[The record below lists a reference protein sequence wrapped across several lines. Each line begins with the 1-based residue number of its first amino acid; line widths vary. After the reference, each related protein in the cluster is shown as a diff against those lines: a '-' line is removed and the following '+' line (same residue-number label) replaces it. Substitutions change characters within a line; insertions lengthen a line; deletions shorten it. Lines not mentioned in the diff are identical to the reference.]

1 MLSQQSTRHRLGI
14 GDILD
19 GTWEVLW
26 RRPAD
31 FLIVGLLGVAT
42 PLLMDQFKQAEP
54 SPSWLILVPGLFLV
68 SILLSGYWTMA
79 GAWLTERTVL
89 GEKRRLPG
97 ALAAAFATT
106 PRYLPAML
114 LALVILMGLSFL
126 LVVPGVVQSVYYLFV
141 MQVLVLRRG
150 CGKSALDHSKALVR
164 GRWWRVFGIA
174 LLLSVPYL
182 LVYLLSGRLPR
193 IAPVLTATLLLE
205 AVFWS
210 FSLIGLTLLFLDLD
224 SLRAAQPRPRIAP
237 EPGPGLAGERPAG
250 PRSVLVL
257 GGGQQGRVIATD
269 LAARLPA
276 TRITV
281 ADVRDPRLAGP
292 ANLVWQEADCSSPET
307 LARLMAGH
315 DLVVG
320 ALPSRFGFGAMK
332 AAIAARRNLV
342 DVSFC
347 AEDALDLGA
356 EARAAG
362 VTIVPDA
369 GLAPGISNLLAGE
382 ACARRGT
389 PQEIVIMVGGVAQ
402 DPAQP
407 YGYCVT
413 WSLDDLTEEYVRP
426 ARIVR
431 GGQKVTVPVFSGMED
446 VEVEGVGRLV
456 AFYSD
461 GLRSLMDTLPGI
473 PEMGEKTLRWPG
485 HAEAVQP
492 LVAAGRLAEELR
504 ARCTLEPPED
514 LVVLLVRVRWADGAE
529 EVRLV
534 DRYDPASGLTAM
546 ARTTAFTTAV
556 TAHMLASGIVP
567 PPGVQPLELVA
578 AVPRAYRFMIDGLA
592 AHGVQLDR
600 RTI

>member
-1 MLSQQSTRHRLGI
+1 MLSQQSSSHRLGI

-19 GTWEVLW
+19 GAWEILW
-26 RRPAD
+26 RRPWD
-31 FLIVGLLGVAT
+31 FLGVGVLAAATTQLGNPGRPDEPDLTRSLLVIGWTLA
-42 PLLMDQFKQAEP
+42 
-54 SPSWLILVPGLFLV
+54 SLF
-68 SILLSGYWTMA
+68 LSGYWAMA
-79 GAWLTERTVL
+79 AAWLTERTVL
-89 GEKRRLPG
+89 GESRRLPR
-97 ALAAAFATT
+97 ALVVSFATT

-114 LALVILMGLSFL
+114 LMIVILLGLAL
-126 LVVPGVVQSVYYLFV
+126 LFIVPGFVQGIYYT
-141 MQVLVLRRG
+141 LVLQVIVLRQG
-150 CGKSALDHSKALVR
+150 HGKGALDRSKALIR
-164 GRWWRVFGIA
+164 GSWWRVFGIS
-174 LLLSVPYL
+174 LLLSIPMNLVGLIRIL
-182 LVYLLSGRLPR
+182 LPQAMLAQAGVLVVYALFMPFLL
-193 IAPVLTATLLLE
+193 ICM
-205 AVFWS
+205 
-210 FSLIGLTLLFLDLD
+210 TLLFLDLD
-224 SLRAAQPRPRIAP
+224 SPHSPQLRKQAAPAVHD
-237 EPGPGLAGERPAG
+237 RPAG
-250 PRSVLVL
+250 PRSILVL

-269 LAARLPA
+269 LATRLPA

-281 ADVRDPRLAGP
+281 ADLRDPRFAGP
-292 ANLVWQEADCSSPET
+292 PNLAWQEADCSSSET
-307 LARLMAGH
+307 LVRLMGGH

-320 ALPSRFGFGAMK
+320 ALPSRFGFAAMK

-382 ACARRGT
+382 ACARRGA
-389 PQEIVIMVGGVAQ
+389 PQELVIMVGGVAQ
-402 DPAQP
+402 DPSKP

-446 VEVEGVGRLV
+446 IEVEGVGRLV

-485 HAEAVQP
+485 HVEAVQP

-504 ARCTLEPPED
+504 ARCTLDPPAD
-514 LVVLLVRVRWADGAE
+514 LVVLLVRARWADGAE

-534 DRYDPASGLTAM
+534 DRYDPAAGLTAM

-556 TAHMLASGIVP
+556 TAHMLASGVVP

-592 AHGVQLDR
+592 AHGVKLER
-600 RTI
+600 RTT

>member
-1 MLSQQSTRHRLGI
+1 MLSQQSGSHRLGI

-19 GTWEVLW
+19 GGWEILW
-26 RRPAD
+26 RRPMD
-31 FLIVGLLGVAT
+31 FLLVGALSAGTALLVERPAPGEFDSPRLLLLPALFLLG
-42 PLLMDQFKQAEP
+42 
-54 SPSWLILVPGLFLV
+54 LF
-68 SILLSGYWTMA
+68 LSGYWSMA
-79 GAWLTERTVL
+79 AAWLTERTVL
-89 GEKRRLPG
+89 GERRRLPG
-97 ALAAAFATT
+97 ALAASFATT

-114 LALVILMGLSFL
+114 LALVILLGLSFL
-126 LVVPGVVQSVYYLFV
+126 LVVPGLIQAVYYTFIT
-141 MQVLVLRRG
+141 QVVVLRHGRG
-150 CGKSALDHSKALVR
+150 KGALDRSKALVR
-164 GRWWRVFGIA
+164 GRWWRVFWIS
-174 LLLSVPYL
+174 LLLSLPYL
-182 LVYLLSGRLPR
+182 LLALLGDRLPR
-193 IAPVLTATLLLE
+193 TLPVLAVLFLLK
-205 AVFWS
+205 AAFTSYW
-210 FSLIGLTLLFLDLD
+210 LICLTLLFLDLD
-224 SLRAAQPRPRIAP
+224 RLRPTQPRA
-237 EPGPGLAGERPAG
+237 EAVLMVNHRPAG
-250 PRSVLVL
+250 PKRILVL

-269 LAARLPA
+269 LAARLPG
-276 TRITV
+276 TRVTV
-281 ADVRDPRLAGP
+281 ADVRDPGLAGP
-292 ANLVWQEADCSSPET
+292 ANVAWQQADCSSAET
-307 LARLMAGH
+307 LVRLMAAH

-320 ALPSRFGFGAMK
+320 ALPSRYGFGAMK

-347 AEDALDLGA
+347 AEDALGLGA

-369 GLAPGISNLLAGE
+369 GLAPGLSNLLAGE
-382 ACARRGT
+382 ACARRGP
-389 PQEIVIMVGGVAQ
+389 PQEIVLLVGGVAQ
-402 DPAQP
+402 DPSKP

-473 PEMGEKTLRWPG
+473 PEMGEKTMRWPG
-485 HAEAVQP
+485 HVEAVQP
-492 LVAAGRLAEELR
+492 LLAAGRLAEELR

-514 LVVLLVRVRWADGAE
+514 LVVLLVRARWADGAE

-578 AVPRAYRFMIDGLA
+578 AVPSAYRFMIDGLA
-592 AHGVQLDR
+592 AHGVKLER
-600 RTI
+600 RTT

>member
-1 MLSQQSTRHRLGI
+1 MLTQQSSRHRLGV

-26 RRPAD
+26 RRPLD
-31 FLIVGLLGVAT
+31 FLAVGLLGVAT
-42 PLLMDQFKQAEP
+42 ARLVDRPASGEADLAWLLLYP
-54 SPSWLILVPGLFLV
+54 WLFLLGLV
-68 SILLSGYWTMA
+68 LSGYWSMA
-79 GAWLTERTVL
+79 AAWLAERTVL
-89 GEKRRLPG
+89 GERRHLPSALVA
-97 ALAAAFATT
+97 ALAAT
-106 PRYLPAML
+106 PRYLPVLL
-114 LALVILMGLSFL
+114 LALVILLGLSLL
-126 LVVPGVVQSVYYLFV
+126 LVVPGVVQGVYYTFA
-141 MQVLVLRRG
+141 MQVVVLRQGRG
-150 CGKSALDHSKALVR
+150 KGALNRSKALVR
-164 GRWWRVFGIA
+164 GRWWRVLGIN
-174 LLLSVPYL
+174 LLLSLPYFLAAL
-182 LVYLLSGRLPR
+182 LGDQLPR
-193 IAPVLTATLLLE
+193 SLPVATAIVLLK
-205 AVFWS
+205 AVTSAFW
-210 FSLIGLTLLFLDLD
+210 LVGMTVLFLDLD
-224 SLRAAQPRPRIAP
+224 SLRPSQPRAETVPMVNHRP
-237 EPGPGLAGERPAG
+237 TGPK
-250 PRSVLVL
+250 SVLVL
-257 GGGQQGRVIATD
+257 GGGQQGRVIAGD

-276 TRITV
+276 VRVTV
-281 ADVRDPRLAGP
+281 ADLRDPGLAGP
-292 ANLVWQEADCSSPET
+292 PNLAWQQADCSSPET
-307 LARLMAGH
+307 LAHLMAAH
-315 DLVVG
+315 ELVVG
-320 ALPSRFGFGAMK
+320 ALPSRFGFATMK

-347 AEDALDLGA
+347 AEDALSLGA

-369 GLAPGISNLLAGE
+369 GLAPGISNLVAGE

-389 PQEIVIMVGGVAQ
+389 PRELVIMGGGVAQ

-431 GGQKVTVPVFSGMED
+431 GGRKVTVPVFSGMED

-485 HAEAVQP
+485 HVEAVQP
-492 LVAAGRLAEELR
+492 LLAEGRLAEELR
-504 ARCTLEPPED
+504 ARCTLVPPED
-514 LVVLLVRVRWADGAE
+514 LVVLLVRARWADGTE

-567 PPGVQPLELVA
+567 PPGVQPLERVA
-578 AVPRAYRFMIDGLA
+578 AVPSAFRFMVDGLA
-592 AHGVQLDR
+592 AHGVTLER
-600 RTI
+600 RTT

>member
-1 MLSQQSTRHRLGI
+1 MLSQQSGSHRLGI

-19 GTWEVLW
+19 GAWEVVW
-26 RRPAD
+26 RRPLD
-31 FLIVGLLGVAT
+31 FLGVGLLSVAT
-42 PLLMDQFKQAEP
+42 GQWPALARLYGLDTGTPLVAAGVL
-54 SPSWLILVPGLFLV
+54 LVCV
-68 SILLSGYWTMA
+68 LLSGYWTMA
-79 GAWLTERTVL
+79 AAWLAERTVL
-89 GEKRRLPG
+89 GERRHLPR
-97 ALAAAFATT
+97 ALAVSFATT

-114 LALVILMGLSFL
+114 LALVILLGLSL
-126 LVVPGVVQSVYYLFV
+126 LLFVPGIVQAVYYTFIT
-141 MQVLVLRRG
+141 QVIVLRQGHGR
-150 CGKSALDHSKALVR
+150 SALAHAKALVR
-164 GRWWRVFGIA
+164 GRWWRVFGIN
-174 LLLSVPYL
+174 LLLSLPYL
-182 LVYLLSGRLPR
+182 LVSLLGDQLPR
-193 IAPVLTATLLLE
+193 TALVLAGVVLLE
-205 AVFWS
+205 AVYTGFW
-210 FSLIGLTLLFLDLD
+210 LVGLTLLFLDLD
-224 SLRAAQPRPRIAP
+224 SLRSPQPRKETLLIPHD
-237 EPGPGLAGERPAG
+237 RPAG
-250 PRSVLVL
+250 PKRILVL

-269 LAARLPA
+269 LATRLPA
-276 TRITV
+276 AHVTV
-281 ADVRDPRLAGP
+281 ADLRDPRLAGP
-292 ANLVWQEADCSSPET
+292 ANLAWQEADCSSGET

-320 ALPSRFGFGAMK
+320 ALPSRYGFGAMK

-402 DPAQP
+402 DPSKP

-426 ARIVR
+426 ARIVQ
-431 GGQKVTVPVFSGMED
+431 GGRKVTVPVFSGMED

-492 LVAAGRLAEELR
+492 LVAEGRLAEELR
-504 ARCTLEPPED
+504 ARCTLDPPED

-578 AVPRAYRFMIDGLA
+578 AVPSAYRFMMDGLA
-592 AHGVQLDR
+592 AHGVKLER
-600 RTI
+600 RTT